1 MARLAFLVVLCVG
14 IAAAKHFRFSKSEIA
29 AFERMCKNDEDP
41 NACNPHTEK
50 ANARRAQIKQVFIE
64 SLMGSGNKRSD
75 AEAGAEEWLQK
86 IQEAKRAVQRSMGLG
101 SIEPYDDGMWQ
112 GDVLLTKEQA
122 EEIIAQHSGKK
133 TGKRS
138 ISTKTAGKWANPIKY
153 YIEPTVSATS
163 RASIKKG
170 IAQVQSTLGCVQF
183 QEVTTKPA
191 GKQHMNFI
199 QDGTHQ
205 GCQGYAY
212 IGYVGYANYD
222 NTVAVNVDASFCQAK
237 SGCAANSIVVHEIYH
252 SLGYSHEQCRFDR
265 DKFISLNTSNLNPQY
280 ANNFNLDTTSSFNH
294 HNQAY
299 NYRSVMHYQNTVFAK
314 DSRYPTMNAIPKNP
328 ANDALMGNSC
338 EAQATDIAIGKGL
351 YCASG

>member
-29 AFERMCKNDEDP
+29 AFERMCKNDEHPDE
-41 NACNPHTEK
+41 CTPHTEQ
-50 ANARRAQIKQVFIE
+50 ANARRAEIKQVFTE
-64 SLMGSGNKRSD
+64 SLMGSGKKRSD

-112 GDVLLTKEQA
+112 GDILLTKEQA
-122 EEIIAQHSGKK
+122 EEIIAHYSGKK

-138 ISTKTAGKWANPIKY
+138 ITTVASQKWTSPIKY
-153 YIEPTVSATS
+153 YIEPAVTSLS

-170 IAQVQSTLGCVQF
+170 IAQIQSQFGCIQF
-183 QEVTTKPA
+183 QEVTSKPTNFQYMHFKMA
-191 GKQHMNFI
+191 GS
-199 QDGTHQ
+199 GQ

-212 IGYVGYANYD
+212 IGYHSSFE
-222 NTVAVNVDASFCQAK
+222 NTVAVNVDASFCQRN
-237 SGCAANSIVVHEIYH
+237 GCASNSIVVHEVFH
-252 SLGYSHEQCRFDR
+252 SMGYSHEQCRFDR
-265 DKFISLNTSNLNPQY
+265 DNFITLNTTNLDPQY
-280 ANNFNLDTTSSFNH
+280 ANNFNKDTTTAFNH
-294 HNQAY
+294 HGQAY

-314 DSRYPTMNAIPKNP
+314 TPGTKTMTAKP
-328 ANDALMGNSC
+328 ASAANEALMGNSC
-338 EAQATDIAIGKGL
+338 EAQASDIAIGKAF